1 MTEDTEILE
10 QPIIGKDAPRNSA
23 GLSPGQLKA
32 IEMIVEGRTYKEII
46 EEVGI
51 SKTSLAKWRT
61 NKNFVKE
68 LSKNRKKA
76 TKAAQD
82 MAATNASYA
91 LQRIVEI
98 IDDKDATR
106 TQLAAAVKVYEYG
119 TGTTIQ
125 EFEERIEKLEEMV
138 TRQV

>member
-1 MTEDTEILE
+1 MENTEQEPL
-10 QPIIGKDAPRNSA
+10 IGKEAKRNSA

-32 IEMIVEGRTYKEII
+32 IEMIVEGQSYKEVC

-51 SKTSLAKWRT
+51 SKSGLAKWRC

-68 LSKNRKKA
+68 LSKNRKQA
-76 TKAAQD
+76 TKEAQN

-98 IDDKDATR
+98 IDDPEATR